1 MAKENI
7 AFMVNLRKNTVPDS
21 DMFGRYYPEAESKE
35 TLSTKGFAKHVSDHG
50 GTLVSY
56 ELMQMVLAGIV
67 KCLKEYMSQGQ
78 PVKLDGLGT
87 FRPTVTS
94 VTGGA
99 ASIEEALQK
108 GVNNMVAGVNF
119 VFIPE
124 NAQGEEITSK
134 KFKDQCSLQFA
145 YLVETIK
152 KVIGGKEKSY
162 TLRTPLSAWGIV
174 QSEDEGTGEEGGTS
188 QNGETSGSGSSQ
200 SGSNTGG
207 SQNSGSGSQNGGST
221 NGGST
226 NSGSNSGSGTNTG
239 GSTGGNTSGNSGSQ
253 SGTEGDYRL
262 VIYKYGNG
270 TSTVTDDSEQEIN
283 SNDNVHSGS
292 NVNISV
298 VPVEGK
304 EPIAKVNGNRITLT
318 ENDGTYTG
326 SFQMPTKG
334 TVLEILT
341 EPDEWDYADQN

>member
-7 AFMVNLRKNTVPDS
+7 AFLVNLRKNIVPDS

-35 TLSTKGFAKHVSDHG
+35 TLSTKGFAKHVADHG

-56 ELMQMVLAGIV
+56 ELMQLVLAGIV

-99 ASIEEALQK
+99 ASIEEALRK
-108 GVNNMVAGVNF
+108 GVNNMVEGVNF

-124 NAQGEEITSK
+124 NSKDEEITSK

-162 TLRTPLSAWGIV
+162 TLRTPLSAWGIA
-174 QSEDEGTGEEGGTS
+174 QAEDEGGDGGNGGGSDTG
-188 QNGETSGSGSSQ
+188 GSSN
-200 SGSNTGG
+200 SGSNN
-207 SQNSGSGSQNGGST
+207 SDNSGSGSVTQSVSAPTFSGNTQFTESTQVSMNGPAGAEIRYTTNGST
-221 NGGST
+221 PTAQST
-226 NSGSNSGSGTNTG
+226 LYSGP
-239 GSTGGNTSGNSGSQ
+239 
-253 SGTEGDYRL
+253 L
-262 VIYKYGNG
+262 
-270 TSTVTDDSEQEIN
+270 
-283 SNDNVHSGS
+283 
-292 NVNISV
+292 
-298 VPVEGK
+298 
-304 EPIAKVNGNRITLT
+304 TLT
-318 ENDGTYTG
+318 ETTTVKAIAIKDGQSSSVTSRTY
-326 SFQMPTKG
+326 SK
-334 TVLEILT
+334 V
-341 EPDEWDYADQN
+341 EPGGGGESGDME

>member
-188 QNGETSGSGSSQ
+188 QNGGTSGSGSSQ

-207 SQNSGSGSQNGGST
+207 SQNSGTGSVTPSAPKLTINR
-221 NGGST
+221 
-226 NSGSNSGSGTNTG
+226 SGSGTSSVSAN
-239 GSTGGNTSGNSGSQ
+239 GNAVSSGSELQ
-253 SGTEGDYRL
+253 AGTE
-262 VIYKYGNG
+262 VSISVTPAQG
-270 TSTVTDDSEQEIN
+270 TVPTATLN
-283 SNDNVHSGS
+283 GS
-292 NVNISV
+292 NV
-298 VPVEGK
+298 
-304 EPIAKVNGNRITLT
+304 ALT
-318 ENDGTYTG
+318 ENNGVYSG
-326 SFQMPTKG
+326 SFLMPSGNATLAINSGG
-334 TVLEILT
+334 TSGS
-341 EPDEWDYADQN
+341 DGGDMN

>member
-1 MAKENI
+1 MAL
-7 AFMVNLRKNTVPDS
+7 APSVR
-21 DMFGRYYPEAESKE
+21 
-35 TLSTKGFAKHVSDHG
+35 LSPPSQV
-50 GTLVSY
+50 V
-56 ELMQMVLAGIV
+56 
-67 KCLKEYMSQGQ
+67 LKEYMSQGQ

-174 QSEDEGTGEEGGTS
+174 QSEDEGST
-188 QNGETSGSGSSQ
+188 
-200 SGSNTGG
+200 
-207 SQNSGSGSQNGGST
+207 QNGGSA
-221 NGGST
+221 NSGST

-239 GSTGGNTSGNSGSQ
+239 GSTGGNTSGNSGSE

-298 VPVEGK
+298 VPV
-304 EPIAKVNGNRITLT
+304 NRITLT
-318 ENDGTYTG
+318 ENDGVYTG

-334 TVLEILT
+334 TVLEINS
-341 EPDEWDYADQN
+341 EPDDLDFGDDY